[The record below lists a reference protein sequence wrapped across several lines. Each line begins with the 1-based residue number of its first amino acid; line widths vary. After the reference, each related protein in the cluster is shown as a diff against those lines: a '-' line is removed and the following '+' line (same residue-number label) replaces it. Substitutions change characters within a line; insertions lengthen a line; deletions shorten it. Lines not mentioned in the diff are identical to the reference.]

1 MTLVGIVIE
10 LMDEHPENAE
20 LLMLVTEYA
29 FSLYIT
35 ESGITISV
43 SPAYLPDVWS
53 LVTDTVVEDELL

>member
-53 LVTDTVVEDELL
+53 LVADTVVEDELL